1 MKKLIFSILAYFLFI
16 QMGYAQEKNVV
27 KYQYWIDATGSD
39 NALTNIVNGK
49 DISFSI
55 DTKTLSL
62 GMHQL
67 LFRFQDSDGAWS
79 SLQSWLFF
87 VNEMKKNKEVKIIQG
102 EYWIDNNEKQEIAI
116 DNDQIA
122 FVLDASKVKEGMHT
136 LNYRVKDNEGKYSP
150 LQTWIFLKDA
160 HHDTSVVNK
169 TASVEYWFDDKS
181 NVLQSHIA
189 FKDTIEFSVDATPLK
204 TGLHTLNYRVKDV
217 LGNYSQ
223 IHTWAFFKTGNKP
236 TKISWYKYWW
246 NNNEDKAVKEN
257 IENDD
262 VEFIFN
268 KELTIPVYAMTDG
281 YSNKSIARFHIVF
294 GDDMGNVSNTE
305 WADVSY
311 PDVIPPVSAIE
322 VDKEQ
327 ATESVTLKWYVSND
341 QVEDYNIYYSEN
353 DQPFVLWLPNTNKET
368 ATFKGNAGTTY
379 RFTVTARDKAGNR
392 ETFDENKTVE
402 VTFKSN

>member
-55 DTKTLSL
+55 DTKSLSL

-79 SLQSWLFF
+79 RLQSWLFF
-87 VNEMKKNKEVKIIQG
+87 VNEMKKIKEVKIIQG

-327 ATESVTLKWYVSND
+327 ATESVTLYL
-341 QVEDYNIYYSEN
+341 II
-353 DQPFVLWLPNTNKET
+353 
-368 ATFKGNAGTTY
+368 
-379 RFTVTARDKAGNR
+379 
-392 ETFDENKTVE
+392 
-402 VTFKSN
+402 

>member
-1 MKKLIFSILAYFLFI
+1 MRLIISILAYFLFI
-16 QMGYAQEKNVV
+16 QLGYAQGKSVI
-27 KYQYWIDATGSD
+27 KYQYWIDSNGND
-39 NALTNIVNGK
+39 NAVTNIVNGQEV
-49 DISFSI
+49 SFSI
-55 DTKTLSL
+55 DTQKLSL
-62 GMHQL
+62 GIHQL
-67 LFRFQDSDGAWS
+67 YFRFQDSDGAWS

-87 VNEMKKNKEVKIIQG
+87 VNGMKKNKEVKIIQG

-122 FVLDASKVKEGMHT
+122 FVLDASKVNEGMHT

-150 LQTWIFLKDA
+150 LQTWIFFKDV

-169 TASVEYWFDDKS
+169 TASVEYWFDDKF

-392 ETFDENKTVE
+392 ETFDDNKNVE

>member
-55 DTKTLSL
+55 DTKSLSL

-268 KELTIPVYAMTDG
+268 KEQTIPVYAMTDG

-341 QVEDYNIYYSEN
+341 QVEGYNIYYSEN

>member
-1 MKKLIFSILAYFLFI
+1 
-16 QMGYAQEKNVV
+16 
-27 KYQYWIDATGSD
+27 
-39 NALTNIVNGK
+39 
-49 DISFSI
+49 
-55 DTKTLSL
+55 
-62 GMHQL
+62 
-67 LFRFQDSDGAWS
+67 
-79 SLQSWLFF
+79 
-87 VNEMKKNKEVKIIQG
+87 
-102 EYWIDNNEKQEIAI
+102 
-116 DNDQIA
+116 
-122 FVLDASKVKEGMHT
+122 MHT

-150 LQTWIFLKDA
+150 LQTWIFFKDV

-392 ETFDENKTVE
+392 ETFDDNKNVE

>member
-67 LFRFQDSDGAWS
+67 YFRFQDSNGAWS

-87 VNEMKKNKEVKIIQG
+87 VNGMKKNKEVKIIQG

-122 FVLDASKVKEGMHT
+122 FVLDASKVNEGMHT

-150 LQTWIFLKDA
+150 LQTWIFFKDV

-392 ETFDENKTVE
+392 ETFDDNKNVE